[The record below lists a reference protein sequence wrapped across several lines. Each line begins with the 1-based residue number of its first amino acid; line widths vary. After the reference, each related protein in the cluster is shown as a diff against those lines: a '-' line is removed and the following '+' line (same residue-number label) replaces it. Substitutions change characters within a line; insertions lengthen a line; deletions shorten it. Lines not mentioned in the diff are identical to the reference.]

1 MSEKHF
7 LCVRRSVPAQQGE
20 SREKP
25 SPAQMEEMYAKFTA
39 WQEKFKGNIVDMGGR
54 LGDGKTVDAEGTKDG
69 PFAEA
74 KEIIAGFM
82 VLSAASVDEAIA
94 IACEL
99 PGMIGSDGSL
109 EVREIHTS

>member
-1 MSEKHF
+1 MSQKHF
-7 LCVRRSVPAQQGE
+7 LCVRRSVPNDAGE
-20 SREKP
+20 SCEKP
-25 SPAQMEEMYAKFTA
+25 SPAQMEEMYAKFAA

-54 LGDGKTVDAEGTKDG
+54 LGEGKTVDMSGTKDG
-69 PFAEA
+69 PLAEA

-82 VLSAASVDEAIA
+82 VLSAADVDEAIA

-99 PGMIGSDGSL
+99 PGMIGPDGSL